1 MTGADVTDAA
11 GDVLLHARDVSLS
24 FGGLL
29 VLENVNLDVRRGAIH
44 GLLGPNGAGKT
55 SLFNCISGLYVPQ
68 QGSITL
74 DGEELLTH
82 APHALVRLG
91 LARTFQHP
99 TLDPHL
105 TVLDNVLIGADA
117 RMAGGYGTAAI
128 RLPLVGRAEKQ
139 ARARALEL
147 LDWAGLADD
156 ADLLPGSLPY
166 GSQKLVE
173 LVRAV
178 MSEPTLLMLD
188 EPAGGLSHGEIEKLS
203 ERILTLR
210 EEFGFTILL
219 VEHHLGFVG
228 GITDIVDILV
238 EGHNIVTAPAAQAQ
252 KHPAVIEAYLGQA
265 V

>member
-1 MTGADVTDAA
+1 MSDDADILLSARNVT
-11 GDVLLHARDVSLS
+11 LS
-24 FGGLL
+24 FGGLR
-29 VLENVNLDVRRGAIH
+29 VLDDVHLDVRRGAIH

-55 SLFNCISGLYVPQ
+55 SLFNCVSGLYRPQ
-68 QGSITL
+68 EGSIRL
-74 DGEELLTH
+74 DGEELLDH
-82 APHALVRLG
+82 RPHALVDLG

-99 TLDPHL
+99 TLDPHVS
-105 TVLDNVLIGADA
+105 VLDNVLIGADT
-117 RMAGGYGTAAI
+117 RMAGGYLTGAL
-128 RLPLVGRAEKQ
+128 RLPQVRRSEKTS
-139 ARARALEL
+139 RARAIEL

-156 ADLLPGSLPY
+156 ADELPGSLPY
-166 GSQKLVE
+166 GSQKLIE

-210 EEFGFTILL
+210 NDFGFTILL

-228 GITDIVDILV
+228 GLTDIVDILV
-238 EGHNIVTAPAAQAQ
+238 EGHNIVTAPAAEAQ

>member
-1 MTGADVTDAA
+1 MTITD
-11 GDVLLHARDVSLS
+11 DVLLRARNVSLS
-24 FGGLL
+24 FSGLR
-29 VLENVNLDVRRGAIH
+29 VLDDVHLDVRRGAIH

-55 SLFNCISGLYVPQ
+55 SLFNCISGLYRPQ
-68 QGSITL
+68 SGTITL

-82 APHALVRLG
+82 RPHALAALG

-99 TLDPHL
+99 ALDPHL
-105 TVLDNVLIGADA
+105 TVLENVLIGADT
-117 RMAGGYGTAAI
+117 RMPGGYLTSALRFPAVRRGEREARRRAAD
-128 RLPLVGRAEKQ
+128 L
-139 ARARALEL
+139 LE
-147 LDWAGLADD
+147 WAGLADD
-156 ADLLPGSLPY
+156 ADEMPNSLPY

-210 EEFGFTILL
+210 DDFGFTILL

-238 EGHNIVTAPAAQAQ
+238 EGHNIVTAPAAEAQ

>member
-1 MTGADVTDAA
+1 MSDDADILLSAHDVT
-11 GDVLLHARDVSLS
+11 LS
-24 FGGLL
+24 FGGLR
-29 VLENVNLDVRRGAIH
+29 VLDDVHLEVRRGAIH

-55 SLFNCISGLYVPQ
+55 SLFNCVSGLYRPQ
-68 QGSITL
+68 EGTITL
-74 DGEELLTH
+74 DGEDLLSH
-82 APHALVRLG
+82 RPHELVRLG

-105 TVLDNVLIGADA
+105 TVLDNVLIGADT
-117 RMAGGYGTAAI
+117 RMPGGYLTGAL
-128 RLPLVGRAEKQ
+128 RLPPVRRGEKEARSRAE
-139 ARARALEL
+139 EL
-147 LDWAGLADD
+147 LEWAGLADD
-156 ADLLPGSLPY
+156 SDELPGSLPY

-210 EEFGFTILL
+210 DDFGFTILL

-238 EGHNIVTAPAAQAQ
+238 EGHNIVTAPAAEAQ